1 MKINVYQWLIG
12 SQPLGKFRLT
22 WRYYAT
28 EAEVRAEEVVTDNML
43 VIPLAISRKE
53 VENYVL
59 YPSYPG
65 DEYVC
70 QIKHSGGF
78 KGHME

>member
-1 MKINVYQWLIG
+1 MKTEVYQWLIG

-22 WRYYAT
+22 WKHYAT
-28 EAEVRAEEVVTDNML
+28 EAEVRAEEVVTDSMV
-43 VIPLAISRKE
+43 VIPLLISKKE
-53 VENYVL
+53 VISYTP

-65 DEYVC
+65 EEYIC